1 MAPLNPE
8 QFRIAGVDY
17 VLDTSKAARQLG
29 WQPQQRD
36 ADMLWS
42 AYDHYIRQSGS
53 NGHSRENQP
62 T

>member
-1 MAPLNPE
+1 MK

-17 VLDTSKAARQLG
+17 VLDTSKARSKLG
-29 WQPQQRD
+29 WQARLGD